1 MEEIVEM
8 LSPLQKSFKEL
19 GSSMDNVII
28 KNNHFLTTEKFDF
41 AEAEKEL
48 LSTMAETRLVNF
60 MDECHLRT
68 KEMGDS
74 EKCEYCK
81 LRFRCYT
88 EATNNRRQ
96 DAKSETYAAI
106 YGQYDTSVTRP
117 SKPKKRGKR
126 G

>member
-1 MEEIVEM
+1 M
-8 LSPLQKSFKEL
+8 LSPLEKSFKKL
-19 GSSMDNVII
+19 NSSMNNLSRII
-28 KNNHFLTTEKFDF
+28 STSFFLTTKEIDYDEVEKV
-41 AEAEKEL
+41 L
-48 LSTMAETRLVNF
+48 LSKMDETRLANF

-68 KEMGDS
+68 KEMDDS

-88 EATNNRRQ
+88 EATNNKKQ
-96 DAKSETYAAI
+96 DVKGETFAKI
-106 YGQYDTSVTRP
+106 YGKTNPLVTRP